1 MATPQDWY
9 LQPQDGTL
17 SKVMCRHCE
26 SEIGEVMTAG
36 ETNRGRNTDRTE
48 EAITLDAQ
56 QIAREH
62 LEHCEVREPVGPADL
77 ENDAPRRPP
86 ENAPMKNRRW

>member
-17 SKVMCRHCE
+17 SKVVCKHCDR
-26 SEIGEVMTAG
+26 EIGEVMTAG
-36 ETNRGRNTDRTE
+36 ETNRGRDTGRSE
-48 EAITLDAQ
+48 EEVMVDAQ

-62 LEHCEVREPVGPADL
+62 LQQCEAHEPVGPADL
-77 ENDAPRRPP
+77 ENDTPKRPP
-86 ENAPMKNRRW
+86 ENAPMKHRRW